1 MTAQSDLLPHKVI
14 TERRDDG
21 TLILTSGYKLG
32 PVAANTGEWLHRWAA
47 ETPGT
52 VFLAERRGD
61 SWRELT
67 YQDSL
72 TAVRSLASALLGQGL
87 IAGDRL
93 IILSGNSVDH
103 ALLTLA
109 AQYVGIVS
117 FPVAEQYSL
126 IPEAH
131 DRLAY
136 IATKTKPKM
145 VFADD
150 AARYAQALQ
159 LAPLAN
165 IPVITKDARGALR
178 ETLDIKILQ
187 QTPVTA
193 AVDRAYAAITPDS
206 LAKILFTSGSTA
218 HPKGVCT
225 TQRMMCVNQAQI
237 GAVLPFLAAR
247 KHKIVDWLPWNHVFG
262 GSHNFNMMLAFGG
275 SFYID
280 NGKPAPGLFAKTLEN
295 LALQTGTLA
304 FNVPVGWALLTEA
317 LKTDPALSKRFF
329 TGLEMIFYAGAPLP
343 QGVWADLQKL
353 AMAELGHIPLMT
365 SSWGMTETAPGTLLQ
380 HEPIARTGVIGVPVP
395 EVAVKLIPDDAG
407 RYELR
412 VKGPNIMLEYYDA
425 PEKTA
430 EAFDNDGFLITED
443 AVRFLDP
450 DNHSAGLV
458 FDGRMSEDFKLMSGT
473 WVQSANIRAKALAE
487 LSMLAQDVVV
497 TGQGR
502 TEIGLLIFPNPE
514 ALAAEAPGWTADNG
528 ALVGGD
534 HGARIKTCLETLAK
548 SATGSSTRISRALV
562 LADPPSVKDHEVT
575 AKGNLNI
582 RRVLEGRAALVDRL
596 YDNADPATIQI

>member
-32 PVAANTGEWLHRWAA
+32 PVAANTGELLHRWAA
-47 ETPGT
+47 ETPDT

-61 SWRELT
+61 GWRELT
-67 YQDSL
+67 YQDCL
-72 TAVRSLASALLGQGL
+72 TAVRSLASALLDQGL

-117 FPVAEQYSL
+117 IPVAEQYSL

-136 IATKTKPKM
+136 IATKTQPKM
-145 VFADD
+145 VFTDD

-159 LAPLAN
+159 LAPLAD
-165 IPVITKDARGALR
+165 IPVITSDAHGAPR
-178 ETLDIKILQ
+178 ASLDIKTLL
-187 QTPVTA
+187 QTPVPA
-193 AVDRAYAAITPDS
+193 AVDQAYATITPDS

-237 GAVLPFLAAR
+237 GAVLPFLSAR

-280 NGKPAPGLFAKTLEN
+280 NGKPAPGLFVKTLEN
-295 LALQTGTLA
+295 LAMQTGTLA

-317 LKTDPALSKRFF
+317 LKADPTLSKRFF

-343 QGVWADLQKL
+343 QGVWADLKKL

-412 VKGPNIMLEYYDA
+412 VKGPNIMHEYYDA

-430 EAFDNDGFLITED
+430 EAFDDDGFLITED

-450 DNHSAGLV
+450 ENHNAGLV
-458 FDGRMSEDFKLMSGT
+458 FDGRISEDFKLMSGT

-487 LSMLAQDVVV
+487 LSVLAQDVVV

-534 HGARIKTCLETLAK
+534 HGARIKTCLATLAK
-548 SATGSSTRISRALV
+548 SATGSSTKINRALV